1 MATKK
6 ILTDREVKA
15 VIASGDTGWLNQN
28 LGSGQGSLCL
38 RYWPTGATWYYS
50 YNVRGKTRRV
60 IIEPDSGTDHRLT
73 LAEAR
78 DRALTLAKER
88 RDAPDGDLLLLR
100 KTQTEAA
107 QRSKAAHEAEE
118 RARSLRTVE
127 KLVNNYIEDL
137 RSRKK
142 SSAKQVEG
150 TLNNLLRDYP
160 LLAVRDAA
168 GVTPLEWVSVLRRY
182 GKTDG
187 HADKMRKV
195 RSYLR
200 AAYAAAIRADLDPM
214 QEASAGMMLTTN
226 PIDGIPAGTSRARER
241 NLSEA
246 EFRALWKRLKELDH
260 PLSKTL
266 QALIL
271 LGGQRYSQLIRA
283 TVRDYQDGEI
293 TLYDPKGKRTTP
305 RKHILPVQGAA
316 KVLLDELAE
325 RSALLGT
332 DLLFTITGAGPA
344 LLDNASHYVTKLSA
358 AMVDA
363 DEAVES
369 FCLSDIRRSAET
381 ILAGKLRIS
390 KDDRAQLLSHGISGV
405 QEKHYD
411 RSGHMDAKAEALA
424 KWERW
429 LAQDTGVVVPLR
441 AGGAA

>member
-1 MATKK
+1 MAIKK
-6 ILTDREVKA
+6 ALTDREVKA
-15 VIASGDTGWLNQN
+15 AIASGDTGWLNQN
-28 LGSGQGSLCL
+28 LGNGQGSLCL
-38 RYWPTGATWYYS
+38 RYWSTGATWYYS
-50 YNVRGKTRRV
+50 YNVRGKTRRI
-60 IIEPDSGTDHRLT
+60 IIEPDSGTDQRLT

-78 DRALTLAKER
+78 DRALQLAAQR
-88 RDAPDGDLLLLR
+88 RDAPDGDLLLHQ
-100 KTQTEAA
+100 KMQTEAA
-107 QRSKAAHEAEE
+107 KRSKAAHEAEE

-127 KLVNNYIEDL
+127 KLLTNYIEDL
-137 RSRKK
+137 RNREK

-150 TLNNLLRDYP
+150 TLSNLLRDYP

-214 QEASAGMMLTTN
+214 QEASAGMMLTVN

-246 EFRALWKRLKELDH
+246 EFRALWARLTAQDH

-283 TVRDYQDGEI
+283 TVRDYQDGQI
-293 TLYDPKGKRTTP
+293 TLFDPKGKRTTP

-363 DEAVES
+363 DEAVEP
-369 FCLSDIRRSAET
+369 FVLSDIRRSAET

-390 KDDRAQLLSHGISGV
+390 KDDRAQLMSHGISGV

-411 RSGHMDAKAEALA
+411 KSTHMDAKTEALA
-424 KWERW
+424 KLERW